1 MIFSLLNVRKKTA
14 AILAGI
20 SLAALSLWGLSMWQN
35 ISLAEMLSILGGT
48 LIMIGTIMLGAFL
61 FIALIKLLL
70 RIWQKARSSKAT
82 ED

>member
-70 RIWQKARSSKAT
+70 RIWQKARSSKAS